1 MRSLRNRGAVRAGRA
16 DFREDFD
23 VGAAGTIETNAGGG
37 GAAPTGRH
45 YRVRFRRR
53 RVIALGVIVLAAVV
67 ALTVLLVNR
76 NGPLQSASAYCTVGT
91 GDTTYVVTPEQAQ
104 NGALISSVASTV
116 GLPDHAVTVA
126 LATSLQESKL
136 RNLTYGDRDSIGLF
150 QQRPSQGW
158 GTAEEIA
165 SPTYAATAFF
175 TALRKIAG
183 WETLDV
189 AVAAQKVQRSA
200 DGTAYQRWEPEA
212 RTLAS
217 ALTGQQPASL
227 RCEGGTVTHH
237 QTAAEIDSST
247 QTALG
252 ADGFAAGASTQ
263 LGWRTASYLIANTYA
278 DGITSVSYAG
288 QTWTEKRGTWKADA
302 KSTALTGV
310 TFTIAKDPRTNA

>member
-1 MRSLRNRGAVRAGRA
+1 M
-16 DFREDFD
+16 
-23 VGAAGTIETNAGGG
+23 
-37 GAAPTGRH
+37 
-45 YRVRFRRR
+45 RFRRR
-53 RVIALGVIVLAAVV
+53 RVIALGVVVLGAVV

-76 NGPLQSASAYCTVGT
+76 NGPLQSVSAYCTVGT
-91 GDTTYVVTPEQAQ
+91 GDSTFVFTPEQTENA
-104 NGALISSVASTV
+104 AIISSVATTG

-136 RNLTYGDRDSIGLF
+136 RNLKYGDRDSIGLF

-158 GTAEEIA
+158 GTAEQIA
-165 SPTYAATAFF
+165 SPTYAAAAFF
-175 TALRKIAG
+175 TALRKVSG

-189 AVAAQKVQRSA
+189 AVAAQRVQRSA
-200 DGTAYQRWEPEA
+200 DGTAYDQWEPKA
-212 RTLAS
+212 RTLAA

-237 QTAAEIDSST
+237 QTAAEISSST
-247 QTALG
+247 ETALG
-252 ADGFAAGASTQ
+252 GNGFAAGASTQ

-288 QTWTEKRGTWKADA
+288 QTWTEDRGTWKPDA
-302 KSTALTGV
+302 KSTATTGV